1 MKNPCTKDCPDRT
14 VTCRTACEKFKEY
27 RAWRDSL
34 YEERQKAFIVD
45 DFRIHNIN
53 RVNGRIRRKK
63 KK

>member
-1 MKNPCTKDCPDRT
+1 MR
-14 VTCRTACEKFKEY
+14 CRSSCAKFKEY